1 MAYRLERTRFGLPY
15 LLLIGVLGVGFLSL
29 VWVSFLSSQF
39 TPGKFLYQLN
49 GINALGA
56 SVFLLLMMLCVFL
69 RYRPEHENTI
79 AAEDGLCLAVVLVFP
94 TEISVSILGVA
105 AMLNTMSQL
114 VEQRQRG
121 LEIGAWYTI
130 ILEVLYQGGS
140 LAFIGLT
147 GSTVEKFFYRQEW
160 HPTGSFSLSEVLII
174 PAIYLSILL
183 IRLGIAFLYLWSR
196 GMALP
201 TFVREV
207 RGVDSLS
214 DFLTE
219 LSTVLLCLSLA
230 VVYQRMEILV
240 FFALSGVLL
249 AIVALVGKQI
259 RSSDEL
265 QRTIAELKILN
276 GVGRALSAAAQTR
289 QELLKT
295 LYQEGKELF
304 GADSL
309 AVYMLPGDEVIGEDK
324 TLRLETTGL
333 QRWTRPERRGKK
345 PEFGTSGRWNLRSS
359 SSHPSFNP
367 DELDQPEENA
377 IGLAEWCLRNRRPL
391 RVDNIQRESRSYGYH
406 WLTEQLPYRSWLG
419 VPLEADRN
427 PLGVISI
434 ASTEASAFT
443 EQDEEMLRTLGQQV
457 VSALEN
463 ARLFELAT
471 IDGLTRLLNSRYL
484 RQKLAEE
491 FERTTKN
498 RGQLSVVMVDIDHFK
513 KINDTHGHEV
523 GNEVLQHLAIL
534 LRGNLRDSDVAG
546 RYGGEEFM
554 LILPNT
560 PAAAAH
566 FVAER
571 LRRTI
576 EETPAETDSGL
587 IQITASLGVAN
598 VPSSAV
604 HEPDALIE
612 MADRALYESKRAG
625 RNRVTLAN
633 PLPEVE
639 RLGTLGTEE

>member
-1 MAYRLERTRFGLPY
+1 MPLRLERTRFGLPY
-15 LLLIGVLGVGFLSL
+15 LLLIGAFAVDFWAL
-29 VWVSFLSSQF
+29 VWVSFFSSQLSASQ
-39 TPGKFLYQLN
+39 FLYQFY
-49 GINALGA
+49 GVNAIGA

-79 AAEDGLCLAVVLVFP
+79 ATEDGLCLAVVLVFP
-94 TEISVSILGVA
+94 TEISVSILGIA
-105 AMLNTMSQL
+105 AILNTISQL
-114 VEQRQRG
+114 FEQRRRG
-121 LEIGAWYTI
+121 LEIGAWYTV

-147 GSTVEKFFYRQEW
+147 GSTVEKIIYSTDW
-160 HPTGSFSLSEVLII
+160 HLTKTFSTREVFVI
-174 PAIYLSILL
+174 PIIYLSILV
-183 IRLGIAFLYLWSR
+183 IRLGITFLYLWSR
-196 GMALP
+196 GIPLP
-201 TFVREV
+201 TFIREV

-219 LSTVLLCLSLA
+219 LATVLLCVTLA
-230 VVYQRMEILV
+230 VVYQRLEILV
-240 FFALSGVLL
+240 FLSLSGVLL
-249 AIVALVGKQI
+249 TVVALVGKQI
-259 RSSDEL
+259 RAADEL

-276 GVGRALSAAAQTR
+276 GVGRALSASAQTR

-309 AVYMLPGDEVIGEDK
+309 AVYMLPGAEGGGEDRP
-324 TLRLETTGL
+324 LRLETTGL
-333 QRWTRPERRGKK
+333 QRWTRPERRGRKT
-345 PEFGTSGRWNLRSS
+345 EFGTSGRWNLRSS
-359 SSHPSFNP
+359 SSHPSYNP
-367 DELDQPEENA
+367 EELDQPEENA
-377 IGLAEWCLRNRRPL
+377 IGLAEWCLRNRRSL
-391 RVDNIQRESRSYGYH
+391 RVDNVRREARAYGYR

-419 VPLEADRN
+419 VPLEADRT

-434 ASTEASAFT
+434 ASTEISAFT

-491 FERTTKN
+491 FERTSKI

-534 LRGNLRDSDVAG
+534 LRGNLRDSDIAG

-560 PAAAAH
+560 SADAAH
-566 FVAER
+566 FVSER

-576 EETPAETDSGL
+576 EETPADTDGGL
-587 IQITASLGVAN
+587 IHITASLGVAN
-598 VPSSAV
+598 FPTFPAG
-604 HEPDALIE
+604 EPDALVE
-612 MADRALYESKRAG
+612 QADRALYESKRGG
-625 RNRVTLAN
+625 RNRVTLFQ

>member
-1 MAYRLERTRFGLPY
+1 MAFRLERTRFGLPY
-15 LLLIGVLGVGFLSL
+15 LLLIGAFAVDFWAL
-29 VWVSFLSSQF
+29 VWVSFFSSQLSASQ
-39 TPGKFLYQLN
+39 FLYQFY
-49 GINALGA
+49 GINAIGA

-79 AAEDGLCLAVVLVFP
+79 ATEDGLCLAVVMVFP
-94 TEISVSILGVA
+94 TEISVSILGIA
-105 AMLNTMSQL
+105 AILNTISQL
-114 VEQRQRG
+114 FEQRRRG
-121 LEIGAWYTI
+121 LEIGAWYTV

-147 GSTVEKFFYRQEW
+147 GSTVEKIIYSADW
-160 HPTGSFSLSEVLII
+160 HLTKTFSTREVIVI
-174 PAIYLSILL
+174 PIIYLSILV
-183 IRLGIAFLYLWSR
+183 IRLGITFLYLWSR
-196 GMALP
+196 GIPLP
-201 TFVREV
+201 TFIREV

-219 LSTVLLCLSLA
+219 LATVLLCVTLA
-230 VVYQRMEILV
+230 VVYQRLEILV
-240 FFALSGVLL
+240 FLSLSGVLL
-249 AIVALVGKQI
+249 TVVALVGKQI
-259 RSSDEL
+259 RAADEL

-276 GVGRALSAAAQTR
+276 GVGRALSASAQTR

-309 AVYMLPGDEVIGEDK
+309 AVYMLPGQDGGEP
-324 TLRLETTGL
+324 TSLRLETTGL
-333 QRWTRPERRGKK
+333 QRWTRPERRGRKT
-345 PEFGTSGRWNLRSS
+345 EFGTSGRWNLRSG
-359 SSHPSFNP
+359 SSHPSYNP
-367 DELDQPEENA
+367 EELDQPEENA
-377 IGLAEWCLRNRRPL
+377 IGLAEWCLRNRRSL
-391 RVDNIQRESRSYGYH
+391 RVDNIRREARSYGYR

-419 VPLEADRN
+419 VPLESDRT

-434 ASTEASAFT
+434 ASTEISAFT

-491 FERTTKN
+491 FEKAAKQ
-498 RGQLSVVMVDIDHFK
+498 RGQVAVVMVDIDHFK

-523 GNEVLQHLAIL
+523 GNEVLQHLAML
-534 LRGNLRDSDVAG
+534 LRGNLRDSDIAG

-560 PAAAAH
+560 PAQSAH
-566 FVAER
+566 FVSER

-576 EETPAETDSGL
+576 EDSPAETDAGL
-587 IQITASLGVAN
+587 IGITASLGIAHF
-598 VPSSAV
+598 PASPAQD
-604 HEPDALIE
+604 PDALVE
-612 MADRALYESKRAG
+612 LADRALYESKRAG
-625 RNRVTLAN
+625 RNRVTLAQ

>member
-1 MAYRLERTRFGLPY
+1 MAFRLERTRFGLPY
-15 LLLIGVLGVGFLSL
+15 LLVIGAFAIDFWML
-29 VWVSFLSSQF
+29 VWVTFYSSQF
-39 TPGKFLYQLN
+39 TVSKFLYQLN
-49 GINALGA
+49 GINAIGA

-79 AAEDGLCLAVVLVFP
+79 AAEDGLCLAVVMVFP
-94 TEISVSILGVA
+94 TEISVSILGIA
-105 AMLNTMSQL
+105 ATLNTISQL
-114 VEQRQRG
+114 AEQRRRG
-121 LEIGAWYTI
+121 LEIGAWYTVF
-130 ILEVLYQGGS
+130 LEVMYQGGS

-147 GSTVEKFFYRQEW
+147 GSTVEKIIYSADW
-160 HPTGSFSLSEVLII
+160 HLTRTFSTREVFVI
-174 PAIYLSILL
+174 PIIYLSILA
-183 IRLGIAFLYLWSR
+183 IRLGITFLYLWSR
-196 GMALP
+196 GIPLP
-201 TFVREV
+201 TFIREV

-219 LSTVLLCLSLA
+219 LATVLLCVTLA
-230 VVYQRMEILV
+230 VVYQRLEILV
-240 FFALSGVLL
+240 FLSLSGVLL
-249 AIVALVGKQI
+249 TVVALVGKQI
-259 RSSDEL
+259 RSADEL

-276 GVGRALSAAAQTR
+276 GVGRALSAASQTR

-309 AVYMLPGDEVIGEDK
+309 AVYMVPTEGPGEDK
-324 TLRLETTGL
+324 TLRLESTGL
-333 QRWTRPERRGKK
+333 QRWTRQERRGRKA
-345 PEFGTSGRWNLRSS
+345 EFGTSGRWGLKSG
-359 SSHPSFNP
+359 SSHSSFNP
-367 DELDQPEENA
+367 EEHDQPEENA
-377 IGLAEWCLRNRRPL
+377 IGLAEWCLRNRRSL
-391 RVDNIQRESRSYGYH
+391 RVDNIQRELGSYGYR

-419 VPLEADRN
+419 VPLEAERN

-434 ASTEASAFT
+434 ASTETAAFT

-491 FERTTKN
+491 FERTAKN

-534 LRGNLRDSDVAG
+534 LRGNLRDSDIAG

-560 PAAAAH
+560 SADAGH
-566 FVAER
+566 FVSER
-571 LRRTI
+571 LCKTI
-576 EETPAETDSGL
+576 EETPADTEAGM
-587 IQITASLGVAN
+587 IYITASLGVAN
-598 VPSSAV
+598 FPTSPA
-604 HEPDALIE
+604 HESDELVE
-612 MADRALYESKRAG
+612 QADRALYESKRGG
-625 RNRVTLAN
+625 RNRVTLAH
-633 PLPEVE
+633 PVAEIE
-639 RLGTLGTEE
+639 RLGTLGAEE

>member
-1 MAYRLERTRFGLPY
+1 MAFRLERTRFGLPY
-15 LLLIGVLGVGFLSL
+15 LLVIGAFAIDFWML
-29 VWVSFLSSQF
+29 VWVTFYSSQF
-39 TPGKFLYQLN
+39 TVSKFLYQLN
-49 GINALGA
+49 GINAIGA

-79 AAEDGLCLAVVLVFP
+79 AAEDGLCLAVVMVFP
-94 TEISVSILGVA
+94 TEISVSILGIA
-105 AMLNTMSQL
+105 ATLNTISQL
-114 VEQRQRG
+114 AEQRRRG
-121 LEIGAWYTI
+121 LEIGAWYTVF
-130 ILEVLYQGGS
+130 LEVMYQGGS

-147 GSTVEKFFYRQEW
+147 GSTVEKIIYSADW
-160 HPTGSFSLSEVLII
+160 HLTRTFSTREVFVI
-174 PAIYLSILL
+174 PIIYLSILA
-183 IRLGIAFLYLWSR
+183 IRLGITFLYLWSR
-196 GMALP
+196 GIPLP
-201 TFVREV
+201 TFIREV

-219 LSTVLLCLSLA
+219 LATVLLCVTLA
-230 VVYQRMEILV
+230 VVYQRLEILV
-240 FFALSGVLL
+240 FLSLSGVLL
-249 AIVALVGKQI
+249 TVVALVGKQI
-259 RSSDEL
+259 RSADEL

-276 GVGRALSAAAQTR
+276 GVGRALSAASQTR

-309 AVYMLPGDEVIGEDK
+309 AVYMVPTEGPGEDK
-324 TLRLETTGL
+324 TLRLESTGL
-333 QRWTRPERRGKK
+333 QRWTRQERRGRKA
-345 PEFGTSGRWNLRSS
+345 EFGTSGRWGLKSG
-359 SSHPSFNP
+359 SSHSSFNP
-367 DELDQPEENA
+367 EEHDQPEENA
-377 IGLAEWCLRNRRPL
+377 IGLAEWCLRNRRSL
-391 RVDNIQRESRSYGYH
+391 RVDNIQRELGSYGYR

-419 VPLEADRN
+419 VPLEAERN

-434 ASTEASAFT
+434 ASTETAAFT

-491 FERTTKN
+491 FERTAKN

-534 LRGNLRDSDVAG
+534 LRGNLRDSDIAG

-560 PAAAAH
+560 SADAGH
-566 FVAER
+566 FVSER
-571 LRRTI
+571 LRKTI
-576 EETPAETDSGL
+576 EETPADTEAGM
-587 IQITASLGVAN
+587 IYITASLGVAN
-598 VPSSAV
+598 FPTSPA
-604 HEPDALIE
+604 HESDELVE
-612 MADRALYESKRAG
+612 QADRALYESKRGG
-625 RNRVTLAN
+625 RNRVTLAH
-633 PLPEVE
+633 PVAEIE
-639 RLGTLGTEE
+639 RLGTLGAEE

>member
-1 MAYRLERTRFGLPY
+1 MAIRLERTRFGLPY
-15 LLLIGVLGVGFLSL
+15 LMVIGAFAIDFWML
-29 VWVSFLSSQF
+29 VWVTFYSSQF
-39 TPGKFLYQLN
+39 TVSKFLYQLN
-49 GINALGA
+49 GINAIGA

-69 RYRPEHENTI
+69 RHRPEHEITI
-79 AAEDGLCLAVVLVFP
+79 AAEDGLCLGVVLVFP
-94 TEISVSILGVA
+94 TEISVSILGIA
-105 AMLNTMSQL
+105 ATLNTISQL
-114 VEQRQRG
+114 AEQRRRG
-121 LEIGAWYTI
+121 LEIGAWYTVA
-130 ILEVLYQGGS
+130 LEVVYQGGS

-147 GSTVEKFFYRQEW
+147 GSTVEKFLYATDW
-160 HPTGSFSLSEVLII
+160 HLTNSFSTREVFVI
-174 PAIYLSILL
+174 PIIYLSILV
-183 IRLGIAFLYLWSR
+183 IRLGITFLYLWSR
-196 GMALP
+196 GIPLP
-201 TFVREV
+201 TFIREV

-219 LSTVLLCLSLA
+219 LATVLLCVTLA
-230 VVYQRMEILV
+230 VVYQRLEILV
-240 FFALSGVLL
+240 FLSLSGVLL
-249 AIVALVGKQI
+249 TVVALVGKQI
-259 RSSDEL
+259 RSADEL

-309 AVYMLPGDEVIGEDK
+309 AVYMLPGEESTGDDK

-333 QRWTRPERRGKK
+333 QRWTRPERRGRKA
-345 PEFGTSGRWNLRSS
+345 EFGTSGRWGLKSGNSNS
-359 SSHPSFNP
+359 SFNP

-377 IGLAEWCLRNRRPL
+377 IGLAEWCLRNRRSL
-391 RVDNIQRESRSYGYH
+391 RVDNLQRESGAYGYR

-419 VPLEADRN
+419 VPLEAERHQ
-427 PLGVISI
+427 LGVISI
-434 ASTEASAFT
+434 ASTETSAFT

-491 FERTTKN
+491 FERTAKN

-534 LRGNLRDSDVAG
+534 LRGNLRDSDIAG

-560 PAAAAH
+560 SSDAAH
-566 FVAER
+566 FVSER

-576 EETPAETDSGL
+576 EENPAETDAGL
-587 IQITASLGVAN
+587 VHITASLGIAN
-598 VPSSAV
+598 FPTSAV
-604 HEPDALIE
+604 NEPDALVE
-612 MADRALYESKRAG
+612 HADRALYESKRGG
-625 RNRVTLAN
+625 RNRVTLSQ